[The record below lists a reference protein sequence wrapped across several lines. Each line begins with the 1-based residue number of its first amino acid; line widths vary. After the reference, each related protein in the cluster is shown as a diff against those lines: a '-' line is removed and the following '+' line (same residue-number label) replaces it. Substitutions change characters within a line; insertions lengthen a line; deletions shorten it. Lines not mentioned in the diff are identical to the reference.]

1 MKLAGVEVSAKYT
14 KEITFYRETEDY
26 VFKLE
31 AVGNY
36 KDFEESCSQPLPPVK
51 QKAGGIEYQD
61 TEDEEFIER
70 LQEWSEW
77 RIHWMAVKTIKD
89 VEWDTVTTD
98 PETYINWQEDLI
110 KAGFSQIEVSK
121 LQNQIMI
128 VNGLIEP
135 ERIDE
140 ALKNSSVG
148 KEAAPVTD

>member
-14 KEITFYRETEDY
+14 KEITFYRETTDY

-36 KDFEESCSQPLPPVK
+36 KDFEENCPQPIPPVK
-51 QKAGGIEYQD
+51 QKKGGIEYQD
-61 TEDEEFIER
+61 VDDEDFVEL

-89 VEWDTVTTD
+89 VEWDSVTSD
-98 PETYINWQEDLI
+98 PATYVNWQEDLI

-121 LQNQIMI
+121 LQREIMI

-148 KEAAPVTD
+148 TEAAAATD